1 MFCFPVQ
8 VRLSDHNS
16 RGGAEAAQGPLQEWP
31 PVGAVL
37 PGLLGVVGPTG
48 AAVPAVPV
56 SVRRLPHAGGPPPQR
71 TAGRPRRVRL
81 GPHAPQLPRVRL
93 QRSGLLLRL
102 SVVLLLGQGGFLL
115 FPSLLCHS
123 GSFLHLGLCVSVSI
137 ATATFPK
144 GAPSKT
150 GRDTETVRV
159 LKLWIAL
166 NRVPHVSALL
176 FPLPLPPRLSVGHVA
191 AVHPEKA
198 AVTIGQ
204 YLRQL
209 SRQRNF
215 LWFVSMNLIQVKCQ
229 KRQSCRC
236 DSFETF
242 HDQLLVLSETGCC
255 VCAPC
260 RCFTAISTTT
270 SSLFSWSI
278 SSPTTSRP
286 PRARSY
292 WVNNSK

>member
-1 MFCFPVQ
+1 MCRMSQTYFSFC
-8 VRLSDHNS
+8 LS
-16 RGGAEAAQGPLQEWP
+16 
-31 PVGAVL
+31 
-37 PGLLGVVGPTG
+37 
-48 AAVPAVPV
+48 
-56 SVRRLPHAGGPPPQR
+56 
-71 TAGRPRRVRL
+71 
-81 GPHAPQLPRVRL
+81 
-93 QRSGLLLRL
+93 
-102 SVVLLLGQGGFLL
+102 
-115 FPSLLCHS
+115 
-123 GSFLHLGLCVSVSI
+123 
-137 ATATFPK
+137 
-144 GAPSKT
+144 
-150 GRDTETVRV
+150 
-159 LKLWIAL
+159 
-166 NRVPHVSALL
+166 
-176 FPLPLPPRLSVGHVA
+176 PPRLSVGHVT

-209 SRQRNF
+209 SRHRNF

-229 KRQSCRC
+229 KRRSCRC

-255 VCAPC
+255 VCPPC

-292 WVNNSK
+292 WVNDSKLILKSRVTVRLFGSVVSLIQRVLE